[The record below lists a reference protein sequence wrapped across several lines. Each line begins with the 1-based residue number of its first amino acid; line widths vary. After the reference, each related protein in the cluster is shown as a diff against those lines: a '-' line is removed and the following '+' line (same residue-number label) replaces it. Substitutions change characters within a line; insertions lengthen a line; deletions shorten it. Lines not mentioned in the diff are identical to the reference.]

1 MLKPIMT
8 NLVQKSISAA
18 ANQLSCANGCDTSR
32 HIQGN
37 GKRKGMFHS
46 LPWFKPHS
54 SCCTYW
60 AWIRSWTVSWSAQ
73 GMRRIVLTVL
83 CPKQLHVSEY
93 NTLWWH
99 ILKLLKPDQGLDKLP
114 TTQSLVRTHP
124 SPTGPGIA
132 ILCIKC
138 NYHWLCVLTLVI
150 FGTIA
155 QFDADK
161 TVSVA
166 RAPAWTLAGGFNV
179 IGPTHASNELKNLPH
194 EHVLPWLAMTVACHL
209 ALSSTREMAEMTWLT
224 SRNCGHTTMCGLL
237 CGARWL
243 SGRMPDSQ
251 SREPGFESP
260 LIPFRSL
267 GIFFHFTTP
276 QSTQLY
282 KWVPGYRQWWKCEWI
297 VVAQLLHG

>member
-60 AWIRSWTVSWSAQ
+60 AWRRSWTVSWSAQ

-99 ILKLLKPDQGLDKLP
+99 IFKLLKPDQGLDKLP
-114 TTQSLVRTHP
+114 TTHSLVRTHP
-124 SPTGPGIA
+124 SPTGPGIV
-132 ILCIKC
+132 IICIKC

-155 QFDADK
+155 HFDADK

-194 EHVLPWLAMTVACHL
+194 EHALPWLAMTVACHL

-224 SRNCGHTTMCGLL
+224 SRNCGHTTMCGLTH
-237 CGARWL
+237 
-243 SGRMPDSQ
+243 P
-251 SREPGFESP
+251 E
-260 LIPFRSL
+260 
-267 GIFFHFTTP
+267 
-276 QSTQLY
+276 
-282 KWVPGYRQWWKCEWI
+282 
-297 VVAQLLHG
+297 